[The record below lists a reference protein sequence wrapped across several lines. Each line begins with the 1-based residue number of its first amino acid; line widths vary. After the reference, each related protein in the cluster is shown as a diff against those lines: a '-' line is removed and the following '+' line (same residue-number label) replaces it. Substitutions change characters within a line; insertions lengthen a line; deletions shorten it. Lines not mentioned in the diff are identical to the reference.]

1 MTKALISGFTKSL
14 EELFYVLESQFTPK
28 TTTKEDIIAKTRK
41 YARFTRIK
49 WKTSYLVLK
58 TVCTERT
65 KESHEKQQGTA
76 KEGKSFSVTNGRQD
90 KTVGEKSQEAYF

>member
-41 YARFTRIK
+41 MKDI
-49 WKTSYLVLK
+49 L
-58 TVCTERT
+58 
-65 KESHEKQQGTA
+65 
-76 KEGKSFSVTNGRQD
+76 FSSKNCMYRKNKRV
-90 KTVGEKSQEAYF
+90 S